1 MINVNPG
8 LAPHGGSQYAAAV
21 YGYDSNR
28 KFVAQNNWLISP
40 RLSGRK
46 QEVTFYVMN
55 IATRTGDTSYAEH
68 FDILYSTEGTDTANF
83 VKIKSE
89 KADGTIAYNESA
101 NWKYITV
108 EVPEGAKYFAIHH
121 NTPKGKSYIFGV
133 DDVSYEQVSTGADDD
148 ITEYVIYRDGKKIA
162 SVKGNQQTYTNS
174 RVSGDHV
181 YNVTVMYTSKDGE
194 VNESGFSNDAST
206 SATSV
211 NSVEETPSSYDITN
225 INGVR
230 VRTGAKDKNGL
241 KRGVYIINGKKCVV
255 K

>member
-8 LAPHGGSQYAAAV
+8 LAPHGGNQYAAAV

-46 QEVTFYVMN
+46 QEVMFYVMN
-55 IATRTGDTSYAEH
+55 IATRTGDTNYAEH
-68 FDILYSTEGTDTANF
+68 FDILYSTEGT
-83 VKIKSE
+83 
-89 KADGTIAYNESA
+89 
-101 NWKYITV
+101 
-108 EVPEGAKYFAIHH
+108 
-121 NTPKGKSYIFGV
+121 

-174 RVSGDHV
+174 RVSGDHI

-241 KRGVYIINGKKCVV
+241 KRGVYIINGKKCMV

>member
-1 MINVNPG
+1 
-8 LAPHGGSQYAAAV
+8 
-21 YGYDSNR
+21 
-28 KFVAQNNWLISP
+28 
-40 RLSGRK
+40 
-46 QEVTFYVMN
+46 MN

-89 KADGTIAYNESA
+89 T
-101 NWKYITV
+101 
-108 EVPEGAKYFAIHH
+108 
-121 NTPKGKSYIFGV
+121 YIFGV

>member
-1 MINVNPG
+1 MENSTTVLPASTIRVG
-8 LAPHGGSQYAAAV
+8 YGRLPH
-21 YGYDSNR
+21 
-28 KFVAQNNWLISP
+28 
-40 RLSGRK
+40 
-46 QEVTFYVMN
+46 T
-55 IATRTGDTSYAEH
+55 
-68 FDILYSTEGTDTANF
+68 
-83 VKIKSE
+83 
-89 KADGTIAYNESA
+89 
-101 NWKYITV
+101 
-108 EVPEGAKYFAIHH
+108 
-121 NTPKGKSYIFGV
+121 
-133 DDVSYEQVSTGADDD
+133 
-148 ITEYVIYRDGKKIA
+148 
-162 SVKGNQQTYTNS
+162 QTYCVWN
-174 RVSGDHV
+174 DHV

>member
-8 LAPHGGSQYAAAV
+8 LAPHGGNQYAAAV

-55 IATRTGDTSYAEH
+55 IATRTGDTNYAEH
-68 FDILYSTEGTDTANF
+68 FDILYSTEGTD
-83 VKIKSE
+83 
-89 KADGTIAYNESA
+89 
-101 NWKYITV
+101 
-108 EVPEGAKYFAIHH
+108 
-121 NTPKGKSYIFGV
+121 
-133 DDVSYEQVSTGADDD
+133 DVSYEQVSIGADDD

-174 RVSGDHV
+174 RVTGDHV

-206 SATSV
+206 SATSI

>member
-8 LAPHGGSQYAAAV
+8 LAPHGGNQYAAVV

-28 KFVAQNNWLISP
+28 KFVAQSNWLISP

-55 IATRTGDTSYAEH
+55 IATRTGDTNYAEH
-68 FDILYSTEGTDTANF
+68 FDILYSTEGT
-83 VKIKSE
+83 
-89 KADGTIAYNESA
+89 
-101 NWKYITV
+101 
-108 EVPEGAKYFAIHH
+108 
-121 NTPKGKSYIFGV
+121 

-194 VNESGFSNDAST
+194 INESGFSNDAST